1 MLNWLKGNN
10 NNSDVVISSRI
21 RLARNLKEFPFSTKI
36 SNEQANL
43 LLENI
48 KNGFFQSNN
57 SIEEKY
63 KYIVTN
69 EMTNLDKIALLER
82 HVISPMLINK
92 KETTGLILSDDE
104 SKSIMIN
111 EEDHV
116 RIQCLAQGMNLEKTF
131 EEANIIDDILES
143 YLDYAYDEKYGYL
156 TSCPTNVGTG
166 LRASYMIHVPALEST
181 GKLQFILEAIGKFGI
196 TVRGI
201 YGEGTQAEGSIY
213 QISNQITLG
222 QSEQDIIENLKSVTL
237 QIVDQ
242 ERKVRN
248 NLLNEKKY
256 QLEDAIYRSY
266 GILSNARVI
275 TSKEAMTLLSDV
287 KIGIELGI
295 IKLEKELNIYELM
308 MNIQPANLQR
318 NTNKD
323 LTSDN
328 RDIERANYL
337 RNNLPKIKDEFK

>member
-1 MLNWLKGNN
+1 M
-10 NNSDVVISSRI
+10 
-21 RLARNLKEFPFSTKI
+21 
-36 SNEQANL
+36 
-43 LLENI
+43 
-48 KNGFFQSNN
+48 
-57 SIEEKY
+57 
-63 KYIVTN
+63 
-69 EMTNLDKIALLER
+69 
-82 HVISPMLINK
+82 
-92 KETTGLILSDDE
+92 
-104 SKSIMIN
+104 
-111 EEDHV
+111 
-116 RIQCLAQGMNLEKTF
+116 
-131 EEANIIDDILES
+131 
-143 YLDYAYDEKYGYL
+143 
-156 TSCPTNVGTG
+156 
-166 LRASYMIHVPALEST
+166 
-181 GKLQFILEAIGKFGI
+181 
-196 TVRGI
+196 
-201 YGEGTQAEGSIY
+201 
-213 QISNQITLG
+213 
-222 QSEQDIIENLKSVTL
+222 
-237 QIVDQ
+237 DQ

-266 GILSNARVI
+266 GILSNARLI